1 MRGLSVT
8 ILSKRF
14 SPVVMEKELDDFLAT
29 QQGVLSQLTNEEVSD
44 RCSSIIKSLQDPPTT
59 YAEEAREFWDA
70 IVTESGFDWTQRVV
84 DELTTL
90 TREDVLAAAD
100 RWIFNR
106 KNRRSVSMMIFGA
119 TQIEELEQMKQASS
133 SSSSSSVADISR
145 SEQHY
150 FSVEDM
156 LSFRD
161 SLDLH
166 EG

>member
-59 YAEEAREFWDA
+59 YTEEAREFWDA

-90 TREDVLAAAD
+90 TRDDVLAAAD

-106 KNRRSVSMMIFGA
+106 KHRRSVSMMIFGA
-119 TQIEELEQMKQASS
+119 TQIEELEQMKKA

-145 SEQHY
+145 SDQHY